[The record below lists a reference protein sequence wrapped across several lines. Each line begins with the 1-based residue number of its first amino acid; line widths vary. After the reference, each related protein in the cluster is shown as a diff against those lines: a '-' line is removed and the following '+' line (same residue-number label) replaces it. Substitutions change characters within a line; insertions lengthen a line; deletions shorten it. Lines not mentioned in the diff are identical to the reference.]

1 MFRLVK
7 FLLTALLWIVILLFI
22 AYCAL
27 CILFPVKYADQILK
41 YSEKYD
47 LEPGFVCA
55 IINTESGFDPA
66 AESHKGARGLMQL
79 MPATVDWAVESM
91 GIENFSYANIEDPDV
106 NIDIGCWVLDFLS
119 KQFNNNPELMAAAY
133 NAGSGNVTKWLGDT
147 KYSSDGEYL
156 DYIPYKETEN
166 YVKKVMLYERVY
178 KIILRTDLY
187 EIASN

>member
-1 MFRLVK
+1 MFKLIK
-7 FLLTALLWIVILLFI
+7 FLLTAILWIVILLFI
-22 AYCAL
+22 AYCAM
-27 CILFPVKYADQILK
+27 CILFPVKYSEQILE

-55 IINTESGFDPA
+55 IIKAESGFDTT

-79 MPATVDWAVESM
+79 MPATIDWAVENM
-91 GIENFSYANIEDPDV
+91 GIENFSYADIEDPDV
-106 NIDIGCWVLDFLS
+106 NIEIGCWVLNFLAR
-119 KQFNNNPELMAAAY
+119 QFNNNEELMAAAY
-133 NAGSGNVTKWLGDT
+133 NAGSGNVTNWLADT
-147 KYSSDGEYL
+147 QYSSDGEYL

-166 YVKKVMLYERVY
+166 YVKKVMFYEKVY

>member
-1 MFRLVK
+1 MFKLIK
-7 FLLTALLWIVILLFI
+7 FLLTMLLWIIILLFI
-22 AYCAL
+22 AYCAV
-27 CILFPVKYADQILK
+27 CILFPVKYTDEILE

-55 IINTESGFDPA
+55 IINTESRFETS

-79 MPATVDWAVESM
+79 MPATIDWAVEGM
-91 GIENFSYANIEDPDV
+91 GIKNFSYADIEEPDV
-106 NIDIGCWVLDFLS
+106 NIEIGCWVLNFLS
-119 KQFNNNPELMAAAY
+119 KQFNGNKELMAAAY

-156 DYIPYKETEN
+156 DYIPYAETAN
-166 YVKKVMLYERVY
+166 YVKKVMLYEKIY

-187 EIASN
+187 EIASS

>member
-1 MFRLVK
+1 MFKKIK
-7 FLLTALLWIVILLFI
+7 FLLTSVLWLIILLFI
-22 AYCAL
+22 GYCAL

-55 IINTESGFDPA
+55 VINTESRFEVS

-79 MPATVDWAVESM
+79 MPATIDWAVENM
-91 GIENFSYANIEDPDV
+91 GIENFSYADIEDPDV
-106 NIDIGCWVLDFLS
+106 NIEIGCWVLNFLS
-119 KQFNNNPELMAAAY
+119 KQFNNNYELMAAAY

-166 YVKKVMLYERVY
+166 YVKKVMLYEKIY

>member
-7 FLLTALLWIVILLFI
+7 FLLTAVLWIVILLFI

-47 LEPGFVCA
+47 LEPGLVCA

-79 MPATVDWAVESM
+79 MPATIDWAVENM
-91 GIENFSYANIEDPDV
+91 GIENFSYADIEDPDV
-106 NIDIGCWVLDFLS
+106 NIDIGCWVLNFLA
-119 KQFNNNPELMAAAY
+119 KQFNDNEELMAAAY

-147 KYSSDGEYL
+147 KYSADGEYL

-166 YVKKVMLYERVY
+166 YVKKVMLYEKVY